1 MGSLRKIDSA
11 LHQIALATRVPFSP
25 EALSG
30 ILSRSG
36 WVASATTLKV
46 AYSGG
51 LDSTVLLHALAGLR
65 PAHGWRLE
73 AVHVQHGL
81 HPQAEAWLDQ
91 CRRFCQVLSVPL
103 RVERA
108 RIVSTADTGLE
119 AAARHARY
127 ACLVAQI
134 GPTDV
139 LLTAHHL
146 DDQAETLLLQL
157 LRGAGVEGLAA
168 MSADAPL
175 GEGRHA
181 RPLLGFR
188 RAALLAYARTEGL
201 AWVEDSSNL
210 DTRLGRNFL
219 RYRALPLLE
228 SRWPSVATRLA
239 RAADHAAEASFL
251 LACSAAEDLRRCRRI
266 GDTIDL
272 TTLGCLTTPQQR
284 NVLRQWIRQRGL
296 PAPPARAIDG
306 LLAYLRCRPRTGYSR
321 LSIGHYRIYLYQHH
335 FHLVTDRPEP
345 PTSLLDWDPARP
357 LLLPHDR
364 RLLAVDTI
372 GAGIARAKIDGRQL
386 TVDWRQGG
394 ECCRL
399 AGQSHRQ
406 TLKKLLQSSAIPP
419 WERHLVPLVRVDGQL
434 AAIGDRWIC
443 EPFAARAHEPGYLLR
458 IADVSIDVR
467 ENFSV
472 EPDALI
478 W

>member
-1 MGSLRKIDSA
+1 MGSSRNIDNA
-11 LHQIALATRVPFSP
+11 LHQAASGTGTPFTP
-25 EALSG
+25 EILSG

-36 WVASATTLKV
+36 WAASAATLKV

-65 PAHGWRLE
+65 PAHRWRLE
-73 AVHVQHGL
+73 AVHIQHGL

-103 RVERA
+103 TVEHA
-108 RIVSTADTGLE
+108 RIGSSAGTGLE

-127 ACLVAQI
+127 ACLAAHT

-157 LRGAGVEGLAA
+157 VRGAGVEGLAA
-168 MSADAPL
+168 MPAAASL
-175 GEGRHA
+175 GAGRHA

-188 RAALLAYARTEGL
+188 RTALLAYARTEGL
-201 AWVEDSSNL
+201 VWVEDSSNL

-219 RYRALPLLE
+219 RHRVLPLLE
-228 SRWPSVATRLA
+228 GHWPSLASRLA
-239 RAADHAAEASFL
+239 RTADHAAEASAL
-251 LACSAAEDLRRCRRI
+251 LAFSAADDLRRCRRT
-266 GDTIDL
+266 GDVIEL
-272 TTLGCLTTPQQR
+272 AALARLSTPQQR
-284 NVLRQWIRQRGL
+284 NVLRHWIRQRGL
-296 PAPPARAIDG
+296 PAAPARAIDD
-306 LLAYLRCRPRTGYSR
+306 LLAHLQRRPVTGYAR
-321 LSIGHYRIYLYQHH
+321 RSIGRYRVYLYRNH

-345 PTSLLDWDPARP
+345 PASPLVWDPPRP
-357 LLLPHDR
+357 LLLPHER
-364 RLLAVDTI
+364 RLLAIATV
-372 GAGIARAKIDGRQL
+372 GAGIARAQIEGRRL

-399 AGQSHRQ
+399 AGQPHRQ

-419 WERHLVPLVRVDGQL
+419 WERRWLPLLRVDGQL

-443 EPFAARAHEPGYLLR
+443 EPFAARGHEPGFLLR
-458 IADVSIDVR
+458 
-467 ENFSV
+467 V
-472 EPDALI
+472 ESLALT
-478 W
+478 